1 MVHRG
6 ALTSYLVDFVDTQNW
21 QMTYSMSYVFLIV
34 LSLGVTLHFT
44 EFRPRSF
51 RRSEGDVLAWL

>member
-1 MVHRG
+1 MVD
-6 ALTSYLVDFVDTQNW
+6 YVDTQNW

-34 LSLGVTLHFT
+34 LSLGVTLNFT
-44 EFRPRSF
+44 EFRPRSC